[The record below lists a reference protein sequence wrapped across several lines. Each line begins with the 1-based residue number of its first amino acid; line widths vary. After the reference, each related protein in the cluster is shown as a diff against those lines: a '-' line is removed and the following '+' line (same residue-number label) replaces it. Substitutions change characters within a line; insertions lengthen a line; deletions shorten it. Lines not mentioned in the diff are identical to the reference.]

1 MADLEED
8 MHKPSPPTVVAAD
21 ESGPAQA
28 WQWIDEAAQWP
39 ALAAAARGAGQ
50 LAIDTEFVR
59 RRTYHAQLG
68 LLQLAVGNQVWLL
81 DPLQWDAAREVG
93 ELLAD
98 EGLTKLIHAGGED
111 IEVLTRWTGQRP
123 RRLIDTQ
130 IAAQMIGA
138 GGQIG
143 YQKLVAERLGVALSK
158 GEQQSDWLRRPLT
171 AQQCRYAA
179 DDVRYLQP
187 LAAAVLGD
195 VEQMGRRSWL
205 EEECERQVER
215 VLAPPP
221 AWPHLAE
228 RHAGQYPVA
237 VQYRLG
243 ELLRWRNEE
252 AERRDKPRSW
262 ILPNATVV
270 ALAFAGPSA
279 RPAIIKALREAG
291 RREPEQDA
299 ERFARM
305 LAEFGDA
312 PDDFPPAAA
321 PLEGEQK
328 GALTRL
334 RAELEQLA
342 AQHGLAPEFLATRIS
357 LEARVR
363 DGSWPDG
370 LGQWRLQL
378 LEGLKA

>member
-8 MHKPSPPTVVAAD
+8 MNKPSPPTVDAAD

-28 WQWIDEAAQWP
+28 WQWLADRQQWNAVTLAAQ
-39 ALAAAARGAGQ
+39 AAGQ

-81 DPLQWDAAREVG
+81 DPLQWDASREVG

-98 EGLTKLIHAGGED
+98 DGLTKLIHAGGED
-111 IEVLTRWTGQRP
+111 IEVLARWTGQRP

-187 LAAAVLGD
+187 LAAALLTEVQQLG
-195 VEQMGRRSWL
+195 RSGWL
-205 EEECERQVER
+205 QEECERQIER
-215 VLAPPP
+215 ILASQPV
-221 AWPHLAE
+221 WPHLGE
-228 RHAGQYPVA
+228 RHAGQYPAA

-243 ELLRWRNEE
+243 ELLRWRNGE

-270 ALAFAGPSA
+270 ALAFAGADA

-299 ERFARM
+299 DRFARM
-305 LAEFGDA
+305 LAEFGDV
-312 PDDFPPAAA
+312 PDDFPPAGA

-328 GALTRL
+328 GTLTRL
-334 RAELEQLA
+334 RAGLEQLA
-342 AQHGLAPEFLATRIS
+342 AQHGLAPEFLATRAS

-363 DGSWPDG
+363 DGHWPQA

-378 LEGLKA
+378 LEGL